1 MHILC
6 LSDLHLRSEA
16 VVDAIDR
23 KKLSPFLS
31 GIAARVAEVSP
42 GAVVV
47 TGDTVCPAQV
57 RLLSALLRSVIPGD
71 LPIVVTL
78 GNHEFLGRTFEDTLE
93 KLKAQ
98 TVADKNIFYLD
109 LCGSVILDGVNFV
122 GGTLFFDG
130 SMRIRD
136 NQRIDQW
143 DGWQDWRIIDVESR
157 YMEFN
162 TYYVDMIRTSMKPGM
177 PTALCTHHVPHVG
190 LNGHE
195 PGHYSF
201 YTGMQDL
208 VHDLPFDP
216 LYNNYLICGH
226 THRRVIGEV
235 VPGFMGV
242 NVGRRFDFLISRLK
256 GSSEVDIVH
265 FVPDERKPGGE
276 YQTTT
281 GSIKNI
287 SLPERIITL
296 DTGVIIHLDDIS
308 YIGGSIFSE
317 MMEDS

>member
-1 MHILC
+1 MKLLC
-6 LSDLHLRSEA
+6 LSDLHFKSSH
-16 VVDAIDR
+16 VDKAIDN
-23 KKLSPFLS
+23 KSFTPFLWS
-31 GIAARVAEVSP
+31 ITSLVSDVSP
-42 GAVVV
+42 DAVVV

-78 GNHEFLGRTFEDTLE
+78 GNHEFWCRTFEETLE

-98 TVADKNIFYLD
+98 IVDDKNIFYLD

-162 TYYVDMIRTSMKPGM
+162 AYYVDMIRASMKRGM
-177 PTALCTHHVPHVG
+177 PTALCPHHIPHVR

-195 PGHYSF
+195 PNHYSF

-216 LYNNYLICGH
+216 LCNNYLICGH

-242 NVGRRFDFLISRLK
+242 NVGSDYDDLK
-256 GSSEVDIVH
+256 T
-265 FVPDERKPGGE
+265 FVLK
-276 YQTTT
+276 
-281 GSIKNI
+281 
-287 SLPERIITL
+287 
-296 DTGVIIHLDDIS
+296 V
-308 YIGGSIFSE
+308 
-317 MMEDS
+317 